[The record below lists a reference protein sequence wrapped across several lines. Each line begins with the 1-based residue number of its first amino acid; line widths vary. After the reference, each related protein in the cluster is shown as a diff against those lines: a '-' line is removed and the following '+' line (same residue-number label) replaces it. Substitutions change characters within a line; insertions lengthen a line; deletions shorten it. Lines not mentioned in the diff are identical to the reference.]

1 MPTPFPGMD
10 PYLERPSLWP
20 NVHNSLITAL
30 RDVLTPLLRPRY
42 FVAVQERSYLDDP
55 FGLSFSN
62 IPDAGIVGPY
72 NRSAVRQRDLAPI
85 APATEPRTIELAMPD
100 PMRETYLEVQ
110 EVGLDADNE
119 VGINGTTQSA
129 RVITLLEILSP
140 GNKRQ
145 GEGRIEYERK
155 RRRILRSMT
164 HLVEIDLLRS
174 GLPMLKVADEEH
186 DYMILV
192 SRAEERPRA
201 YWHPFSVRGPIPMF
215 RLPLQEDD
223 EEPLVDLNTILHQ
236 LYDRAGYDLRIN
248 YRAEPVPPL
257 AEADAS
263 WADKL
268 LRQRGYR

>member
-1 MPTPFPGMD
+1 MPTPFSGMD
-10 PYLERPSLWP
+10 PYLERPNLWP
-20 NVHNSLITAL
+20 NVHNSLITAI

-62 IPDAGIVGPY
+62 IPDAGVVGPY
-72 NRSAVRQRDLAPI
+72 SQGPLRQGGTITRSSQ
-85 APATEPRTIELAMPD
+85 PRTVELAMPD
-100 PMRETYLEVQ
+100 PIRETYLEVQ
-110 EVGLDADNE
+110 EIGFAADVE
-119 VGINGTTQSA
+119 ADFAEHDLSA

-145 GEGRIEYERK
+145 GEGRIEYQRK

-174 GLPMLKVADEEH
+174 GQPMLQVADEEY
-186 DYMILV
+186 DYAILV
-192 SRAEERPRA
+192 SRAETRPQA
-201 YWHPFSVRGPIPMF
+201 HWYPFSLSDPIPAF

-223 EEPLVDLNTILHQ
+223 DEPIVDLNTILHE

-248 YRAEPVPPL
+248 YRAEPMPPL
-257 AEADAS
+257 NEDNRV
-263 WADKL
+263 WADQL